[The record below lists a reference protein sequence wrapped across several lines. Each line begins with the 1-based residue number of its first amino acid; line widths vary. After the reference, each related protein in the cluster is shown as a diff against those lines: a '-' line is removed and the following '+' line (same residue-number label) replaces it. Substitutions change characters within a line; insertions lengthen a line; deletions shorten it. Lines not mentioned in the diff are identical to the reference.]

1 MPRPTTKADLIQAA
15 NDQCAK
21 LWTLIGEMSDEEKSA
36 DIVPNERDKNVRDVL
51 VHLYEWH
58 CLLLNWIRSNTNGK
72 PSPFLPAPYNW
83 KTYPQMNVAF
93 WEKHQSTSYTDA
105 ETMLKKTHK
114 EVMALIETFS
124 NEALFAKGV
133 FDWTGTTTLG
143 SYCVSATSSH
153 YNWAFKDIKKVFY
166 KNYLA
171 LYSIDDKEKIVHIL
185 HIFYAKRD
193 YAKSV

>member
-15 NDQCAK
+15 NEQFAK

-58 CLLLNWIRSNTNGK
+58 CLLLNWIRSNTNRN
-72 PSPFLPAPYNW
+72 PAPFLPVPYNW
-83 KTYPQMNVAF
+83 KTYPQMNVVF
-93 WEKHQSTSYTDA
+93 WEKHQNTSYTDA

-114 EVMALIETFS
+114 EVLALIETFS
-124 NEALFAKGV
+124 NEALFSKGT

-153 YNWAFKDIKKVFY
+153 YDWAFKDIKK
-166 KNYLA
+166 A
-171 LYSIDDKEKIVHIL
+171 LKKY
-185 HIFYAKRD
+185 
-193 YAKSV
+193 

>member
-15 NDQCAK
+15 NEQFAK
-21 LWTLIGEMSDEEKSA
+21 LWSLIDEMSGEEKSA

-58 CLLLNWIRSNTNGK
+58 CLLLNWIRSNTNRN
-72 PSPFLPAPYNW
+72 PAPFLPAPYNW
-83 KTYPQMNVAF
+83 KTYPQMNVIF

-105 ETMLKKTHK
+105 EAMLKKTHK

-124 NEALFAKGV
+124 NEALFSKGT

-153 YNWAFKDIKKVFY
+153 YDWAIKDIKK
-166 KNYLA
+166 A
-171 LYSIDDKEKIVHIL
+171 LKKYR
-185 HIFYAKRD
+185 AR
-193 YAKSV
+193 

>member
-1 MPRPTTKADLIQAA
+1 MPRPTIKADLIQAA
-15 NDQCAK
+15 NEQFAK
-21 LWTLIGEMSDEEKSA
+21 LWTLIDEMSDEEKSA

-58 CLLLNWIRSNTNGK
+58 CLLLNWIQTNTNGK
-72 PSPFLPAPYNW
+72 PAPFLPAPYNW

-93 WEKHQSTSYTDA
+93 WEKHQNTSYTDA
-105 ETMLKKTHK
+105 ETMLNKTHK

-124 NEALFAKGV
+124 NEELFSKGV

-153 YNWAFKDIKKVFY
+153 YDWAIKDIKK
-166 KNYLA
+166 A
-171 LYSIDDKEKIVHIL
+171 LKKYR
-185 HIFYAKRD
+185 AR
-193 YAKSV
+193 

>member
-15 NDQCAK
+15 NEQFAK

-58 CLLLNWIRSNTNGK
+58 CLLLNWIRSNTNRN
-72 PSPFLPAPYNW
+72 PAPFLPVPYNW
-83 KTYPQMNVAF
+83 KTYPQMNVVF
-93 WEKHQSTSYTDA
+93 WEKHQNTSYTDA

-124 NEALFAKGV
+124 NEELFSKGV

-153 YNWAFKDIKKVFY
+153 YDWAIKDIK
-166 KNYLA
+166 NA
-171 LYSIDDKEKIVHIL
+171 LKKRRKI
-185 HIFYAKRD
+185 
-193 YAKSV
+193 